1 MEEKIIKWSGKKVI
15 WNILLCLVELV
26 FLLWILYF
34 MLTYPEEA
42 SAGLVALIL
51 FIGFLIII
59 LSLILY
65 QRLQILL
72 SDKEYLK
79 LTSQDFPINPIQK
92 KIGSFILGNK

>member
-1 MEEKIIKWSGKKVI
+1 MEEKIIKWSSKKVI

-26 FLLWILYF
+26 FLLWILSF

-59 LSLILY
+59 VGFILY
-65 QRLQILL
+65 QRL
-72 SDKEYLK
+72 
-79 LTSQDFPINPIQK
+79 
-92 KIGSFILGNK
+92 